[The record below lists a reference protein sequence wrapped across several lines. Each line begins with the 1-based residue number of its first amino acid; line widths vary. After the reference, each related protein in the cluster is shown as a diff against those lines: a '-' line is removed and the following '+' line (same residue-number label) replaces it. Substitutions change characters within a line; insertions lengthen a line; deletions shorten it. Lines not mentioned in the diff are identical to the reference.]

1 MRIILC
7 GFGVVGQSFAKLLES
22 RSEDLYARYGLKPR
36 IVGVFDRNGSA
47 TDPSGLDA
55 SRLIDVKKKYG
66 SVNRYSDTE
75 NNTSGTEIINNLE
88 AEVLIETTESNYK
101 DAEPGMTHIVDAMK
115 RGMHVISVNKGP
127 LALAFPSLMEIA
139 EYNHVLFRFSGTVG
153 GGTPILDFAKN
164 SISGIEII
172 NDLEAEV
179 LIETTESNYKDAE
192 PGMTHIVNAMKRGMH
207 VISVN
212 KGPLALAFPSLM
224 EIAAYNQVLFR
235 FSGTVG
241 GGTPILDF
249 AKNSLKGERI
259 VSFYGILNGTTNYIL
274 TNMANGMSF
283 NDALDDA
290 KQKGYVEADESLDL
304 DGLDAAAKLVILA
317 NWIMGMKVVM
327 SDIKRTG
334 IRKIDSADIKRAA
347 EKNSAIKLIA
357 SCNKELTVAPKEI
370 PTVDPLCVSG
380 TLNAISFTS
389 EHSGTQ
395 TIIGRGA
402 GGIETA
408 SSILRDLIDIRNE
421 STKT

>member
-1 MRIILC
+1 
-7 GFGVVGQSFAKLLES
+7 
-22 RSEDLYARYGLKPR
+22 
-36 IVGVFDRNGSA
+36 
-47 TDPSGLDA
+47 
-55 SRLIDVKKKYG
+55 
-66 SVNRYSDTE
+66 
-75 NNTSGTEIINNLE
+75 
-88 AEVLIETTESNYK
+88 
-101 DAEPGMTHIVDAMK
+101 
-115 RGMHVISVNKGP
+115 
-127 LALAFPSLMEIA
+127 
-139 EYNHVLFRFSGTVG
+139 
-153 GGTPILDFAKN
+153 
-164 SISGIEII
+164 
-172 NDLEAEV
+172 
-179 LIETTESNYKDAE
+179 
-192 PGMTHIVNAMKRGMH
+192 MTHIVNAMKRGMH

-249 AKNSLKGERI
+249 AKNSLRGERI

-290 KQKGYVEADESLDL
+290 KQRGYVEANESLDL

-327 SDIKRTG
+327 SDIKITG
-334 IRKIDSADIKRAA
+334 IRKIDNADIKRAA

-357 SCNKELTVAPKEI
+357 SCDKELTVTPKEI

>member
-47 TDPSGLDA
+47 IDPSGLDA

-101 DAEPGMTHIVDAMK
+101 DAEPGMTHIIDAMK

-164 SISGIEII
+164 S
-172 NDLEAEV
+172 L
-179 LIETTESNYKDAE
+179 
-192 PGMTHIVNAMKRGMH
+192 R
-207 VISVN
+207 
-212 KGPLALAFPSLM
+212 
-224 EIAAYNQVLFR
+224 
-235 FSGTVG
+235 
-241 GGTPILDF
+241 
-249 AKNSLKGERI
+249 GERI
-259 VSFYGILNGTTNYIL
+259 VSFDGILNGTTNYIL

-334 IRKIDSADIKRAA
+334 IRKIDTVDIKRAA
-347 EKNSAIKLIA
+347 EKNSTIKFIALCDKKLI
-357 SCNKELTVAPKEI
+357 VAPKEI
-370 PTVDPLCVSG
+370 SIVDPLCVSG